1 MNISYSVQEIRDIRQ
16 SLSGSV
22 GFVPTMGCLHQGHL
36 SLIRASAQQ
45 NNHTMVSIFVNP
57 TQFGKNEDF
66 DSYPR
71 DVQSDI
77 DLLLKEKATVLFL
90 PTAKEI
96 YPEGFGTW
104 VDVSR
109 LTSVLEGLRRP
120 GHFRGVTTICNKL
133 FNIVDPDNAYFGQK
147 DAQQAIVIKKMV
159 IDLNMRLKVHV
170 LPTVRES
177 SGLAMSSRN
186 NYLTEKEREA
196 AAVLYRSLEDARSE
210 YLRGEMDTGRLRSIV
225 INTIEK
231 EPLVKVDYIAFSDPN
246 SLDEVTSI
254 TSPTLLSLAAY
265 VGTTRLIDNVILSI
279 VPE

>member
-1 MNISYSVQEIRDIRQ
+1 VNISYSVQEIRDIRQ